1 MDSGEDATP
10 MRLPTVGD
18 LEPISPPTTPV
29 EWKPQP
35 IPTGP
40 IEPIAPPPSQRHFAP
55 PPSTP
60 HVHAI
65 SSARVR
71 QSAPIDAPPPYA
83 PPYPSQQG
91 LVAQHQV
98 TGPQQP
104 VPMHPHPPTGSFA
117 VATGTHAPRPAAN
130 ADEGMHLGYVVASA
144 FFLAI
149 ALVGFGLYLAFE
161 VISL

>member
-1 MDSGEDATP
+1 M
-10 MRLPTVGD
+10 
-18 LEPISPPTTPV
+18 
-29 EWKPQP
+29 
-35 IPTGP
+35 
-40 IEPIAPPPSQRHFAP
+40 EPIAPPPSHRHFAP
-55 PPSTP
+55 PSSTP

-71 QSAPIDAPPPYA
+71 QGAAIDAPPPYS
-83 PPYPSQQG
+83 PPYPSQPG
-91 LVAQHQV
+91 PVAQHPI
-98 TGPQQP
+98 TGPQQA
-104 VPMHPHPPTGSFA
+104 VPMHHPPTRSFA
-117 VATGTHAPRPAAN
+117 FATGPNAARPGT